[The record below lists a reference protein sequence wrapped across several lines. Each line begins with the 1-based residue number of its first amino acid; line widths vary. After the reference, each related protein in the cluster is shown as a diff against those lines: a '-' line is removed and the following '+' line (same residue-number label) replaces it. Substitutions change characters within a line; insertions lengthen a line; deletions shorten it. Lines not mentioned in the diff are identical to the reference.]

1 MVRTAKYCNVYQTV
15 FHWFVPKT
23 FDCKFSK
30 SSYQGRYLARDLGEE
45 ESLEHRYRSYG
56 EAIPSGGQQYKCR
69 EFGL

>member
-30 SSYQGRYLARDLGEE
+30 SSYQGRYLARDLGGRGI
-45 ESLEHRYRSYG
+45 SRTQVLQLH
-56 EAIPSGGQQYKCR
+56 
-69 EFGL
+69 